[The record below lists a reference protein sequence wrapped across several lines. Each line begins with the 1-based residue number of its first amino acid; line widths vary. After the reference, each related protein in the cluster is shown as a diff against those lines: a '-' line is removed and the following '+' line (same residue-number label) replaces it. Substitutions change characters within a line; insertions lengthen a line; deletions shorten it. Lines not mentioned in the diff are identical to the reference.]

1 MIVLFCFCF
10 CFCFKE
16 PPYCSLYWLY
26 QFHIA
31 TNSVG
36 RFPVLSI
43 SSPAFVL
50 LGSSNSKESAYNK
63 GDLGSILG
71 LGRSPVEGHG
81 NPLQYFLSGKFHG
94 QRSLAGY
101 SPWSSKELDM
111 TERLPLS
118 PAFLVCGLSMMAILT
133 GVS

>member
-1 MIVLFCFCF
+1 MGF
-10 CFCFKE
+10 
-16 PPYCSLYWLY
+16 PSS
-26 QFHIA
+26 
-31 TNSVG
+31 SVG
-36 RFPVLSI
+36 
-43 SSPAFVL
+43 
-50 LGSSNSKESAYNK
+50 KESAYNK

>member
-50 LGSSNSKESAYNK
+50 LGSSNSKESAYNT